1 MSHWIPKPPSPSTL
15 GDHAVP
21 LDGNHLQGKRIALL
35 VTGGIAAMKAP
46 TLARSLRRQG
56 AEVTA
61 FVSDEGLRY
70 VTEDTLAW
78 STNRP
83 VISKLGPRAE
93 HLSGEELFHAYLV
106 APATYNTINKMAC
119 GIADGAITAT
129 LASALG
135 RMERGA
141 CAVLVCPTMHGS
153 MHTRILT
160 ESLEKLQQLGVTVI
174 APRDDYGKH
183 NLPDDE
189 PIVAALSRAISTS
202 PLRGKKILVT
212 GGPVPSHLDAVRR
225 LGSRFTGAL
234 GVAIAKDLAMCG
246 ADVELILG
254 AGSVA
259 APLWLNARIAE
270 SVDHYRQL
278 VLDTLQATPHQGAV
292 LSAAVSDFEPTEIR
306 QGKVKT
312 ADGDWKLHLRPT
324 AKVID
329 AVHKKFPA
337 LHMVGFKYE
346 ETSSHE
352 ALMETARSRA
362 AEHGACV
369 ANRGEENPKGTAQVA
384 WLVVPGREPS
394 RMEGKPA
401 IASAIRAHLEH
412 RAGLHPM
419 AHN

>member
-1 MSHWIPKPPSPSTL
+1 
-15 GDHAVP
+15 
-21 LDGNHLQGKRIALL
+21 
-35 VTGGIAAMKAP
+35 
-46 TLARSLRRQG
+46 
-56 AEVTA
+56 
-61 FVSDEGLRY
+61 
-70 VTEDTLAW
+70 
-78 STNRP
+78 
-83 VISKLGPRAE
+83 
-93 HLSGEELFHAYLV
+93 
-106 APATYNTINKMAC
+106 
-119 GIADGAITAT
+119 
-129 LASALG
+129 
-135 RMERGA
+135 
-141 CAVLVCPTMHGS
+141 
-153 MHTRILT
+153 
-160 ESLEKLQQLGVTVI
+160 
-174 APRDDYGKH
+174 
-183 NLPDDE
+183 
-189 PIVAALSRAISTS
+189 
-202 PLRGKKILVT
+202 
-212 GGPVPSHLDAVRR
+212 
-225 LGSRFTGAL
+225 
-234 GVAIAKDLAMCG
+234 MCG

-259 APLWLNARIAE
+259 APPWLNARIAE

-384 WLVVPGREPS
+384 WLVIPGREPA

-401 IASAIRAHLEH
+401 IAAAIRAHLEH

>member
-61 FVSDEGLRY
+61 FISDEGLRY

-83 VISKLGPRAE
+83 VISKLSPRAE
-93 HLSGEELFHAYLV
+93 HLSGEDAFHAYLV

-160 ESLEKLQQLGVTVI
+160 ESLEKLQKLGVTVI

-189 PIVAALSRAISTS
+189 LIVAALSRAISTS
-202 PLRGKKILVT
+202 PLRGKRILVT
-212 GGPVPSHLDAVRR
+212 GGPVPSPLDAVRR

-234 GVAIAKDLAMCG
+234 GVEIAKELSMCG
-246 ADVELILG
+246 ADVDLILG

-259 APLWLNARIAE
+259 APLWLHARIAE
-270 SVDHYRQL
+270 NVEHYRQL
-278 VLDTLQATPHQGAV
+278 VLDTLGSTPHQAAV
-292 LSAAVSDFEPTEIR
+292 LSAAVSDFEPTDIR
-306 QGKVKT
+306 PGKVKT
-312 ADGDWKLHLRPT
+312 ADGDWTVHLRPT

-329 AVHKKFPA
+329 AAHKKFPA

-346 ETSSHE
+346 ETSSHDT
-352 ALMETARSRA
+352 LMETARSRA

-401 IASAIRAHLEH
+401 IAAAIRAHLEH

>member
-1 MSHWIPKPPSPSTL
+1 MNHWIPKQPTPSTL

-21 LDGNHLQGKRIALL
+21 LDGSHLLGKRIALL
-35 VTGGIAAMKAP
+35 ITGGIAAMKAP
-46 TLARSLRRQG
+46 MLARSLRRQG

-70 VTEDTLAW
+70 VTSETLAW
-78 STNRP
+78 STDRP
-83 VISKLGPRAE
+83 VVSKLGARAE
-93 HLSGEELFHAYLV
+93 HISQDDQFHAYLV
-106 APATYNTINKMAC
+106 APATYNTINKMAY

-160 ESLEKLQQLGVTVI
+160 ESLEKLQHLGVTVI
-174 APRDDYGKH
+174 PPRDDYGKH

-189 PIVAALSRAISTS
+189 PIVVALARAISAS
-202 PLRGKKILVT
+202 PLRGKRILVT
-212 GGPVPSHLDAVRR
+212 GGPVPSPLDAVRR

-246 ADVELILG
+246 ADVDLILG

-259 APLWLNARIAE
+259 APPWLNTRIADT
-270 SVDHYRQL
+270 VDHYRQL
-278 VLDTLQATPHQGAV
+278 VLETLSTTPHQAAV
-292 LSAAVSDFEPTEIR
+292 LSAAVSDFEPTEVR
-306 QGKVKT
+306 AGKVKT
-312 ADGDWKLHLRPT
+312 DAGDWTVQLRPT
-324 AKVID
+324 PKVID
-329 AVHKKFPA
+329 AAHQQFPA

-346 ETSSHE
+346 EASTHE

-362 AEHGACV
+362 ATYGACV
-369 ANRGEENPKGTAQVA
+369 TNRGEENPKGSPQIAG
-384 WLVVPGREPS
+384 LVVPGRDPT
-394 RMEGKPA
+394 RLEGKPV
-401 IASAIRAHLEH
+401 IAEAIRMHLEKL
-412 RAGLHPM
+412 ACLHPM
-419 AHN
+419 AHS